1 MRARLAIAHAYMTIA
16 VKEREAAQSLM
27 QRHGLGEQFAAEL
40 AALRKTHDR
49 ELGREQALAV
59 RWRPQA
65 ADLLDDARCLALIG
79 RLLRDGPIN
88 KSTYAELCAVSPATA
103 SKHLSA
109 LAERGLLQQTGRGPS
124 TRYSLKD

>member
-1 MRARLAIAHAYMTIA
+1 MKLHSVARTD
-16 VKEREAAQSLM
+16 VGRK
-27 QRHGLGEQFAAEL
+27 RHVNEDAFF
-40 AALRKTHDR
+40 R
-49 ELGREQALAV
+49 
-59 RWRPQA
+59 
-65 ADLLDDARCLALIG
+65 DDARCLALIG